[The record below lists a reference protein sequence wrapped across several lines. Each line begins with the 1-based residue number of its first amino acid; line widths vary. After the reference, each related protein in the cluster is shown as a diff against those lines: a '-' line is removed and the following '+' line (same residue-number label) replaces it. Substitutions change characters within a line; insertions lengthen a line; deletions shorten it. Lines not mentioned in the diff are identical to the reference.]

1 MGGNKIKELRDRAGL
16 TQKALAE
23 GVGISTRALI
33 SLEAK
38 DSLVNRHVPK
48 IAELTGSSE
57 AELIGCAL
65 PADLETA
72 ARELKDMYEGRLSRT
87 TQEYEEELAKLREKI
102 ALLESS
108 LASKDKAIS
117 SLEKLN
123 RMLESQLSRYENG
136 DGIQAKPD
144 ESVEG
149 APTEQEIS

>member
-1 MGGNKIKELRDRAGL
+1 
-16 TQKALAE
+16 
-23 GVGISTRALI
+23 
-33 SLEAK
+33 
-38 DSLVNRHVPK
+38 
-48 IAELTGSSE
+48 
-57 AELIGCAL
+57 
-65 PADLETA
+65 
-72 ARELKDMYEGRLSRT
+72 MYEGRLNRT

-102 ALLESS
+102 ALLENS